1 MLSRLVLAPR
11 VGMASLA
18 RHAATPSMRTRAA
31 AITPSN
37 LLTRPYSKKNNNSS
51 KSSSSKANGA
61 AAPSGANKGA
71 GAAAAGKEAP
81 PSQKPVDAASSQEAA
96 RDAAPEAESAP
107 EAPKETEQPEQI
119 PFHKLPDLTQGIPST
134 FAQEMAEKAGQ
145 KPSSYLQTVEQ
156 EEQST
161 SRERRDPYDSYES
174 THQLNRR
181 KYTRVAL
188 ILAAI
193 GGTSTLVYM
202 GRNWEDAIDIERH
215 PDAPNGWGV
224 GLWWA
229 RVKARTTESVTY
241 YQEPAFDKLL
251 PDPQPYFAR
260 PYTLCLSLDELLVH
274 SEWSREYGWRVAK
287 RPGLDYFLLYLSQY
301 YELVLFTTA
310 SSVMAENVLQ
320 KLDPHHIVM
329 WRLYR
334 EATKFE
340 DGEIVK
346 VGPHLFSLTIDCAAG
361 SQLTSQDLSY
371 LNRDLSKVII
381 IDTDEKLVRK
391 QPENA
396 IILPAWK
403 GNSSDRGLVNMIPFL
418 EYIHTMEYEDV
429 RRVLKS
435 FEGKDIP
442 KEFAR
447 REAIMRREFEKR
459 NNLDR
464 KPKVSGMNAL
474 GNMFGLKSSN
484 MSMMQAEGEQSASE
498 AFAQGKMLQDIARER
513 GQRNYEFMA
522 QNIRENG
529 EKWLQEEKEMME
541 KMQQEAMSSMMGSFG
556 GWFGVG
562 KPADGAAAASSDAKK

>member
-11 VGMASLA
+11 SGMASLA
-18 RHAATPSMRTRAA
+18 RQAAAPSLRTRAA
-31 AITPSN
+31 IAGPST
-37 LLTRPYSKKNNNSS
+37 LLSRPYSQKKKNDG
-51 KSSSSKANGA
+51 KSAPQAKDA
-61 AAPSGANKGA
+61 AAPGANKGS
-71 GAAAAGKEAP
+71 AAAEEA
-81 PSQKPVDAASSQEAA
+81 QKSTEASSSQQQQQQPSNASAEASDSAQE
-96 RDAAPEAESAP
+96 S
-107 EAPKETEQPEQI
+107 EQI

-145 KPSSYLQTVEQ
+145 KPSSYLQTIEQ
-156 EEQST
+156 EENSA

-181 KYTRVAL
+181 KYTRFAL
-188 ILAAI
+188 ALAAI

-202 GRNWEDAIDIERH
+202 GRNWEDSIDIDRH

-224 GLWWA
+224 GLWWN

-310 SSVMAENVLQ
+310 SSVMAEGVLQ

-346 VGPHLFSLTIDCAAG
+346 
-361 SQLTSQDLSY
+361 DLSY
-371 LNRDLSKVII
+371 LNRDLSKVIM
-381 IDTDEKLVRK
+381 IDTDAKLVRK

-396 IILPAWK
+396 IVIPPWK
-403 GNSSDRGLVNMIPFL
+403 GNSDDRGLVNLIPFL
-418 EYIHTMEYEDV
+418 EYIHTMEYDDV
-429 RRVLKS
+429 RRVIKS

-442 KEFAR
+442 AEFAR
-447 REAIMRREFEKR
+447 REALMRREFEKR
-459 NNLDR
+459 HKAER
-464 KPKVSGMNAL
+464 KPKVSAMGGL
-474 GNMFGLKSSN
+474 GSVLGLKSSN

-541 KMQQEAMSSMMGSFG
+541 KMQQEAMSNMMGSFG
-556 GWFGVG
+556 GIFGVS
-562 KPADGAAAASSDAKK
+562 KPADGAAAAGPDAKK

>member
-18 RHAATPSMRTRAA
+18 RQAAAAAPGVRTRAA
-31 AITPSN
+31 AVAPSST
-37 LLTRPYSKKNNNSS
+37 LLARPYSQKNN
-51 KSSSSKANGA
+51 KKPASKA
-61 AAPSGANKGA
+61 K
-71 GAAAAGKEAP
+71 
-81 PSQKPVDAASSQEAA
+81 D
-96 RDAAPEAESAP
+96 DAAPAEEAPSSRKPTEASSSQQQHQQQPKDASAETESSAESAH
-107 EAPKETEQPEQI
+107 EPEQI

-145 KPSSYLQTVEQ
+145 KPSSYLQTMEQ
-156 EEQST
+156 EESST
-161 SRERRDPYDSYES
+161 LRERRDPYDSYES

-181 KYTRVAL
+181 KYTRAAL
-188 ILAAI
+188 ALAAI
-193 GGTSTLVYM
+193 GGAATLIYT
-202 GRNWEDAIDIERH
+202 GRNWEDSIDVDRH
-215 PDAPNGWGV
+215 PDAPNGWGI
-224 GLWWA
+224 GLWWN

-346 VGPHLFSLTIDCAAG
+346 
-361 SQLTSQDLSY
+361 DLSY
-371 LNRDLSKVII
+371 LNRDLSKVIM
-381 IDTDEKLVRK
+381 IDTDAKLVRK

-396 IILPAWK
+396 IIIPPWK
-403 GNSSDRGLVNMIPFL
+403 GGPDDRGLVNLIPFL
-418 EYIHTMEYEDV
+418 EYIHTMEYDDV
-429 RRVLKS
+429 RRVIKS

-442 KEFAR
+442 VEFAR
-447 REAIMRREFEKR
+447 REALMRREFEKR
-459 NNLDR
+459 NKSAR
-464 KPKVSGMNAL
+464 KPAVSGMGAL
-474 GNMFGLKSSN
+474 GNMLGLKSSN
-484 MSMMQAEGEQSASE
+484 MSLMQAEGEQSASE

-541 KMQQEAMSSMMGSFG
+541 KAQQEAMTNMMGSFG
-556 GWFGVG
+556 GWFGVA
-562 KPADGAAAASSDAKK
+562 KPADSAAAASDAKK

>member
-1 MLSRLVLAPR
+1 MLSRLLLAPR
-11 VGMASLA
+11 VGVANLA
-18 RHAATPSMRTRAA
+18 RQAGAPSLRARAA
-31 AITPSN
+31 MAGPST
-37 LLTRPYSKKNNNSS
+37 LLSRPYSKKNDN
-51 KSSSSKANGA
+51 KAASQAKDA
-61 AAPSGANKGA
+61 AAPGANKGP
-71 GAAAAGKEAP
+71 AADAPSSHKSAETSSSPQQQQPDDASAQAPSSADSAKE
-81 PSQKPVDAASSQEAA
+81 S
-96 RDAAPEAESAP
+96 
-107 EAPKETEQPEQI
+107 EQI

-145 KPSSYLQTVEQ
+145 KPSSYLQTIEQ
-156 EEQST
+156 EENST
-161 SRERRDPYDSYES
+161 SREKRDPYDSYES

-188 ILAAI
+188 ALAAI
-193 GGTSTLVYM
+193 GGASTLVYM
-202 GRNWEDAIDIERH
+202 GRNWEDSIDIQRH

-224 GLWWA
+224 GLWWH

-346 VGPHLFSLTIDCAAG
+346 
-361 SQLTSQDLSY
+361 DLSY

-381 IDTDEKLVRK
+381 IDTDAKLVRK

-396 IILPAWK
+396 IILPPWK
-403 GNSSDRGLVNMIPFL
+403 GNSTDRGLVNLIPFL
-418 EYIHTMEYEDV
+418 EYIHTMEYDDV
-429 RRVLKS
+429 RRVIKS

-442 KEFAR
+442 EEFAR
-447 REAIMRREFEKR
+447 REALMRREFEKR
-459 NNLDR
+459 HHAER
-464 KPKVSGMNAL
+464 KPKVSAMGGL
-474 GNMFGLKSSN
+474 GNMLGLKSSN

-541 KMQQEAMSSMMGSFG
+541 KAQQEAMSNMMGSFG
-556 GWFGVG
+556 GLFGVA
-562 KPADGAAAASSDAKK
+562 KPAEGAAASPDAKK

>member
-18 RHAATPSMRTRAA
+18 RQ
-31 AITPSN
+31 
-37 LLTRPYSKKNNNSS
+37 
-51 KSSSSKANGA
+51 A
-61 AAPSGANKGA
+61 AAPSLRARAAIVSPSTLLARPYSQKNPKKAASEGKDAAAPGANKGP
-71 GAAAAGKEAP
+71 AAEEASS
-81 PSQKPVDAASSQEAA
+81 SQQPKDAAEGESSA
-96 RDAAPEAESAP
+96 DAA
-107 EAPKETEQPEQI
+107 KETEQI

-145 KPSSYLQTVEQ
+145 KPSSYLQTIEQ
-156 EEQST
+156 EENST
-161 SRERRDPYDSYES
+161 SREKRDPYDSYES

-188 ILAAI
+188 ALAAI
-193 GGTSTLVYM
+193 GGTATLLYT
-202 GRNWEDAIDIERH
+202 GRNWEDSIDIERH
-215 PDAPNGWGV
+215 PDAPNGWGI
-224 GLWWA
+224 GLWWS

-346 VGPHLFSLTIDCAAG
+346 VC
-361 SQLTSQDLSY
+361 SQLSL
-371 LNRDLSKVII
+371 
-381 IDTDEKLVRK
+381 
-391 QPENA
+391 
-396 IILPAWK
+396 
-403 GNSSDRGLVNMIPFL
+403 RGLDYSVN
-418 EYIHTMEYEDV
+418 
-429 RRVLKS
+429 
-435 FEGKDIP
+435 
-442 KEFAR
+442 
-447 REAIMRREFEKR
+447 
-459 NNLDR
+459 
-464 KPKVSGMNAL
+464 
-474 GNMFGLKSSN
+474 
-484 MSMMQAEGEQSASE
+484 
-498 AFAQGKMLQDIARER
+498 
-513 GQRNYEFMA
+513 
-522 QNIRENG
+522 
-529 EKWLQEEKEMME
+529 
-541 KMQQEAMSSMMGSFG
+541 
-556 GWFGVG
+556 
-562 KPADGAAAASSDAKK
+562 

>member
-1 MLSRLVLAPR
+1 MLSRLVLVPR
-11 VGMASLA
+11 VGMAAVS
-18 RHAATPSMRTRAA
+18 SVRTRAA
-31 AITPSN
+31 INGPSA
-37 LLTRPYSKKNNNSS
+37 LLTRAYSQENNNKKRASQ
-51 KSSSSKANGA
+51 A
-61 AAPSGANKGA
+61 
-71 GAAAAGKEAP
+71 KE
-81 PSQKPVDAASSQEAA
+81 
-96 RDAAPEAESAP
+96 DAAPGSKKGPAASEEAPSSHKSAGASSSQQQPKDASAEAESSADS
-107 EAPKETEQPEQI
+107 AKEPEQI

-134 FAQEMAEKAGQ
+134 FAQEMAEKAGK
-145 KPSSYLQTVEQ
+145 KPSSYLQTI
-156 EEQST
+156 EEGESST

-188 ILAAI
+188 AVAAI
-193 GGTSTLVYM
+193 GGASTLVYM
-202 GRNWEDAIDIERH
+202 GRNWEDSIDIQRH

-224 GLWWA
+224 GLWWD

-251 PDPQPYFAR
+251 PDPQPYFMR

-346 VGPHLFSLTIDCAAG
+346 
-361 SQLTSQDLSY
+361 DLSY
-371 LNRDLSKVII
+371 LNRDLSKVIM
-381 IDTDEKLVRK
+381 IDTDAKLVRK

-396 IILPAWK
+396 IILPPWK
-403 GNSSDRGLVNMIPFL
+403 GNSSDCGLVNLIPFL
-418 EYIHTMEYEDV
+418 EYIHTMEYDDV
-429 RRVLKS
+429 RRIIKS
-435 FEGKDIP
+435 FEGKDIAE
-442 KEFAR
+442 EFAR
-447 REAIMRREFEKR
+447 REALMRREFEKR
-459 NNLDR
+459 NKSER
-464 KPKVSGMNAL
+464 KPKVSGMGAL
-474 GNMFGLKSSN
+474 GNMLGLKPGN
-484 MSMMQAEGEQSASE
+484 MSMMQPEGEQSASE

-513 GQRNYEFMA
+513 GQRNYELMA

-529 EKWLQEEKEMME
+529 EKWLQEEKEMVE
-541 KMQQEAMSSMMGSFG
+541 KAQQEAMSHMMGSFG

-562 KPADGAAAASSDAKK
+562 KPAEGAAAAGSDAKK

>member
-18 RHAATPSMRTRAA
+18 RQ
-31 AITPSN
+31 
-37 LLTRPYSKKNNNSS
+37 
-51 KSSSSKANGA
+51 A
-61 AAPSGANKGA
+61 AAPSVRAR
-71 GAAAAGKEAP
+71 AAING
-81 PSQKPVDAASSQEAA
+81 PSALLARAYSQENNNNKRASRA
-96 RDAAPEAESAP
+96 KEDAAPGAKNGPAASEEASSSHKSAEASSSQQQPKDASAEAESSADS
-107 EAPKETEQPEQI
+107 AKEPEQI

-134 FAQEMAEKAGQ
+134 FAQEMAEKAGK
-145 KPSSYLQTVEQ
+145 KPSSYLQTI
-156 EEQST
+156 EEEESST

-188 ILAAI
+188 ALAAI
-193 GGTSTLVYM
+193 GGVGTLVYM
-202 GRNWEDAIDIERH
+202 GRNWEDSIDIQRH

-224 GLWWA
+224 GLWWD

-346 VGPHLFSLTIDCAAG
+346 
-361 SQLTSQDLSY
+361 DLSY
-371 LNRDLSKVII
+371 LNRDLSKVIM
-381 IDTDEKLVRK
+381 IDTDAKLVRK

-396 IILPAWK
+396 IILPPWK
-403 GNSSDRGLVNMIPFL
+403 GNSSDHGLVNLIPFL
-418 EYIHTMEYEDV
+418 EYIHTMEYDDV
-429 RRVLKS
+429 RRVIKS
-435 FEGKDIP
+435 FEGKDIAE
-442 KEFAR
+442 EFAR
-447 REAIMRREFEKR
+447 REALMRREFEKR
-459 NNLDR
+459 NKSER
-464 KPKVSGMNAL
+464 KPKVSGMAAL
-474 GNMFGLKSSN
+474 GNMLGLKPGN
-484 MSMMQAEGEQSASE
+484 MSMMQPEGEQSASE

-541 KMQQEAMSSMMGSFG
+541 KAQQEAMSNMMGSFG

-562 KPADGAAAASSDAKK
+562 KPTEGAAAAGSDAKK

>member
-18 RHAATPSMRTRAA
+18 RQAAVPSVRTRAA
-31 AITPSN
+31 INGPSA
-37 LLTRPYSKKNNNSS
+37 LLARAYSQENKNKNRASLPKKD
-51 KSSSSKANGA
+51 AV
-61 AAPSGANKGA
+61 PGANKG
-71 GAAAAGKEAP
+71 P
-81 PSQKPVDAASSQEAA
+81 AASEEASSSHKSAEASSSQQQPK
-96 RDAAPEAESAP
+96 DASSAEPESSADS
-107 EAPKETEQPEQI
+107 AKEPEQI

-134 FAQEMAEKAGQ
+134 FAQEMAEKAGK
-145 KPSSYLQTVEQ
+145 KPSSYLQTI
-156 EEQST
+156 EEEESST

-188 ILAAI
+188 ALAAI
-193 GGTSTLVYM
+193 GGVGTLVYM
-202 GRNWEDAIDIERH
+202 GRNWEDSVDIQRH

-224 GLWWA
+224 GLWWD

-346 VGPHLFSLTIDCAAG
+346 
-361 SQLTSQDLSY
+361 DLSY
-371 LNRDLSKVII
+371 LNRDLSKVIM
-381 IDTDEKLVRK
+381 IDTDAKLVRK

-396 IILPAWK
+396 IILPPWK
-403 GNSSDRGLVNMIPFL
+403 GNSSDRGLINLIPFL
-418 EYIHTMEYEDV
+418 EYIHTMEYDDV
-429 RRVLKS
+429 RRVIKS
-435 FEGKDIP
+435 FEGKDIAE
-442 KEFAR
+442 EFAR
-447 REAIMRREFEKR
+447 REALMRREFEKR
-459 NNLDR
+459 NKSER
-464 KPKVSGMNAL
+464 KSKVSGMAAL
-474 GNMFGLKSSN
+474 GNMVGLKSGN
-484 MSMMQAEGEQSASE
+484 MSMMQPEGEQSASE

-541 KMQQEAMSSMMGSFG
+541 KAQQEAMSNMMGSFG

-562 KPADGAAAASSDAKK
+562 KPADGAAATGSDAKK

>member
-18 RHAATPSMRTRAA
+18 RQAAVPSVRTRV
-31 AITPSN
+31 AINGPSA
-37 LLTRPYSKKNNNSS
+37 LLARAYSQENNN
-51 KSSSSKANGA
+51 
-61 AAPSGANKGA
+61 NKRA
-71 GAAAAGKEAP
+71 SRAKE
-81 PSQKPVDAASSQEAA
+81 DAASGAKKGPAASEEASSSHKSAEASSSQQQPK
-96 RDAAPEAESAP
+96 DASAEAESSADSV
-107 EAPKETEQPEQI
+107 KEPEQI

-134 FAQEMAEKAGQ
+134 FAQEMAEKAGK
-145 KPSSYLQTVEQ
+145 KPSSYLQTI
-156 EEQST
+156 EEEESST

-188 ILAAI
+188 ALAAI
-193 GGTSTLVYM
+193 GGVGTLVYM
-202 GRNWEDAIDIERH
+202 GRNWEDSIDIQRH

-224 GLWWA
+224 GLWWD

-346 VGPHLFSLTIDCAAG
+346 
-361 SQLTSQDLSY
+361 DLSY
-371 LNRDLSKVII
+371 LNRDLSKVIM
-381 IDTDEKLVRK
+381 IDTDAKLVRK

-396 IILPAWK
+396 IILPPWK
-403 GNSSDRGLVNMIPFL
+403 GNSSDRGLINLIPFL
-418 EYIHTMEYEDV
+418 EYIHTMEYDDV
-429 RRVLKS
+429 RRVIKS
-435 FEGKDIP
+435 FEGKDIAE
-442 KEFAR
+442 EFAR
-447 REAIMRREFEKR
+447 REALMRREFEKR
-459 NNLDR
+459 NKSER
-464 KPKVSGMNAL
+464 KPKVSGMAAL
-474 GNMFGLKSSN
+474 GNMVGLKPGN
-484 MSMMQAEGEQSASE
+484 MSMMQPEGEQSASE

-541 KMQQEAMSSMMGSFG
+541 KAQQEAMSNMMGSFG

-562 KPADGAAAASSDAKK
+562 KPAEGAGGAGSDAKK